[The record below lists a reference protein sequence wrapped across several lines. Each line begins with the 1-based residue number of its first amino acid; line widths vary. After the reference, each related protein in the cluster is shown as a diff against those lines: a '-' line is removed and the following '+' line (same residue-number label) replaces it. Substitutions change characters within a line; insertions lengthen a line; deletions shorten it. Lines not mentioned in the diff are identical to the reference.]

1 MSLDTILDTILT
13 SLYNF
18 FVYKIPIFFAPY
30 LLRIILYFHNL
41 FTYIN
46 EIIHNI
52 INGVRDS
59 LSKKYLCFFKL
70 SDVDYITYTINNNST
85 FTEEPEWVYDFETKV
100 FSVFEFGHHTSVSH
114 LPYIG
119 ASLNY
124 IYENKSKCV
133 GDLSEWIVEQ
143 KVNSMDSKIP
153 FQILA
158 AAWKYSFDKT
168 IVISYKNIYLS
179 VITEDGDEITYSL
192 ETNKEVVLSVDTDAE
207 EDIQDS
213 DSQITG
219 HSTDNEHEQED
230 KIEIPEPVLKKN
242 D

>member
-1 MSLDTILDTILT
+1 MSLDTHLDTILT
-13 SLYNF
+13 TIYNF
-18 FVYKIPIFFAPY
+18 FVYKVPMFLAPY
-30 LLRIILYFHNL
+30 LLRIIFYFHNL

-46 EIIHNI
+46 EIIHCI
-52 INGVRDS
+52 VNGIRDS

-85 FTEEPEWVYDFETKV
+85 FTEEPEWLYDFESKV
-100 FSVFEFGHHTSVSH
+100 FSVLEFGHHTSVSH

-124 IYENKSKCV
+124 IYENKSKCI

-153 FQILA
+153 FQILV

-168 IVISYKNIYLS
+168 IVISYKNMYIS

-192 ETNKEVVLSVDTDAE
+192 ETNEEVVLSIHTDAE
-207 EDIQDS
+207 EAEDS
-213 DSQITG
+213 DSQVTG
-219 HSTDNEHEQED
+219 NSDNEDEQED
-230 KIEIPEPVLKKN
+230 KIELPEQDSEKN